1 MKPGWGIGTLV
12 AVLVSIAVG
21 LLASLSAQGTISLL
35 LLLCGLWTIVAAFI
49 VVDRKDRS
57 YYSAWGVVIAA
68 LSLAYL
74 IPIQYELA
82 LILLAIVA
90 IIILNVYIGKTPKI
104 YKAATNP
111 APAGGP
117 TPAAKG

>member
-1 MKPGWGIGTLV
+1 MVL
-12 AVLVSIAVG
+12 AVLFAVAVG
-21 LLASLSAQGTISLL
+21 LLGSFSPQATLSLVLILG
-35 LLLCGLWTIVAAFI
+35 GLWTIAAAFM

-57 YYSAWGVVIAA
+57 YYSAWGVVMAA

-90 IIILNVYIGKTPKI
+90 LIVIYVYYGKTPKM
-104 YKAATNP
+104 YEAATNP
-111 APAGGP
+111 APPAGP
-117 TPAAKG
+117 TPAAEG